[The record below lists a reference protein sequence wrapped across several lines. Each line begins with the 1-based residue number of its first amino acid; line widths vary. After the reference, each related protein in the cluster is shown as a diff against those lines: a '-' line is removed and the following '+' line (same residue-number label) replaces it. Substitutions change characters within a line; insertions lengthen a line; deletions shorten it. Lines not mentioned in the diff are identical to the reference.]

1 MAAIGT
7 GTQAALAARGI
18 TQVHVARE
26 FCAEGLA
33 ELLAGKVRAR
43 DRVLIARAEEARD
56 VLPRALE
63 EQGAQVSDVA
73 AYRTRAVAEGAEA
86 LAAAL
91 RAGDV
96 DAVTFTSSYT
106 VTNLLADALELAGQ
120 RVGGPSLLEGAD
132 LYSIGPVTT
141 ETLRAAGLEPR
152 AQAAEYTIAG
162 LVAALVDT
170 QEGELL

>member
-7 GTQAALAARGI
+7 GTQAALAAHGI
-18 TQVHVARE
+18 TQVQVARE

-33 ELLAGKVRAR
+33 GLLADKVRAGE
-43 DRVLIARAEEARD
+43 RVLIARAEEARD

-63 EQGAQVSDVA
+63 EQGALVSDVA
-73 AYRTRAVAEGAEA
+73 AYRTQAVAEGAEA

-91 RAGDV
+91 SAGDV
-96 DAVTFTSSYT
+96 DAVTFTSSST
-106 VTNLLADALELAGQ
+106 VTNLLACL
-120 RVGGPSLLEGAD
+120 GGPTLLEGTD

-162 LVAALVDT
+162 LVAALVDS
-170 QEGELL
+170 QEGALP

>member
-1 MAAIGT
+1 M
-7 GTQAALAARGI
+7 
-18 TQVHVARE
+18 
-26 FCAEGLA
+26 
-33 ELLAGKVRAR
+33 
-43 DRVLIARAEEARD
+43 
-56 VLPRALE
+56 LPRALE

-96 DAVTFTSSYT
+96 DAVTFTSSST
-106 VTNLLADALELAGQ
+106 VTNLLACL
-120 RVGGPSLLEGAD
+120 GGPSLLEGAD

>member
-1 MAAIGT
+1 M
-7 GTQAALAARGI
+7 
-18 TQVHVARE
+18 
-26 FCAEGLA
+26 
-33 ELLAGKVRAR
+33 
-43 DRVLIARAEEARD
+43 
-56 VLPRALE
+56 LPRALE

-96 DAVTFTSSYT
+96 DAVTFTSSST
-106 VTNLLADALELAGQ
+106 VTNLLACL
-120 RVGGPSLLEGAD
+120 GGPSLLEGAD

-152 AQAAEYTIAG
+152 AQAVEYTIAG